1 MHLHLES
8 ALIGR
13 HYWQSAVAVVT
24 RCCTL
29 PVRIL
34 PLEAATSTLS
44 VTTSRSYK
52 ATSTGIHFMSP
63 GLLQLAAVRSDRQTH
78 AASTVSAEC
87 CGKADHKSETS
98 RTHHTDRR
106 RVEFKIAI
114 SPQKVLLAPSGPL
127 RGESAL
133 SLVFTVV
140 LVTDVLLQLDHVS
153 GATYLPVCETRKSA
167 AQNSGN
173 NWKHSCFRRT
183 ARRIVT
189 FLIIAPYKY
198 SYLLTYFQRVYMSL
212 LFRV

>member
-1 MHLHLES
+1 
-8 ALIGR
+8 
-13 HYWQSAVAVVT
+13 
-24 RCCTL
+24 
-29 PVRIL
+29 
-34 PLEAATSTLS
+34 
-44 VTTSRSYK
+44 
-52 ATSTGIHFMSP
+52 MSP

-140 LVTDVLLQLDHVS
+140 LVTDILLVCRAVLWCAELYCHPPRPQVADG
-153 GATYLPVCETRKSA
+153 GAASRYR
-167 AQNSGN
+167 G
-173 NWKHSCFRRT
+173 
-183 ARRIVT
+183 
-189 FLIIAPYKY
+189 
-198 SYLLTYFQRVYMSL
+198 
-212 LFRV
+212 